1 MSSRISFHHD
11 LRAVTNET
19 ADEEQRQKKALHV
32 RKDFESKKNAIA
44 EIEPEAK
51 TATRNVSR

>member
-19 ADEEQRQKKALHV
+19 ADEEQRPKKSFHV
-32 RKDFESKKNAIA
+32 RKDLNAIKMQIA
-44 EIEPEAK
+44 EIESEAK
-51 TATRNVSR
+51 TVTRNLSR